1 MMNTHKA
8 FKRLQRAGINDRQA
22 EAMVDIFSALKQ
34 DNALSRADVMQAFQR
49 QNQHIFSLST
59 QLKKTESCL
68 RTETGEVAKGVEC
81 LQTVTGGLIT
91 DGSVLKTDV
100 AELKTDVAELKTDVS
115 VLKTDVSVLK
125 TDVAELKT
133 DVAELK
139 TDVAE
144 LKTDV
149 SVLKTD
155 VAELKT
161 DVSVLKTD
169 VGSLKNDM
177 RWVQRLLMIM
187 TTTLLMATIKY
198 VLA

>member
-1 MMNTHKA
+1 MTLTMMNTHKA

-68 RTETGEVAKGVEC
+68 RTDVDELKADVSVLKTDVA
-81 LQTVTGGLIT
+81 
-91 DGSVLKTDV
+91 VLKTDV
-100 AELKTDVAELKTDVS
+100 AELKTDVAVLKTDVDELKTDVA
-115 VLKTDVSVLK
+115 VLKTDVAELKTDVSVLK

-133 DVAELK
+133 DVA
-139 TDVAE
+139 
-144 LKTDV
+144 
-149 SVLKTD
+149 VLKTD

>member
-1 MMNTHKA
+1 MTLTMMNTHKA

-68 RTETGEVAKGVEC
+68 RTETGEVAKGVEF

-100 AELKTDVAELKTDVS
+100 AE
-115 VLKTDVSVLK
+115 LK

>member
-1 MMNTHKA
+1 MTLTVMNTHKA

-68 RTETGEVAKGVEC
+68 RT
-81 LQTVTGGLIT
+81 
-91 DGSVLKTDV
+91 DV
-100 AELKTDVAELKTDVS
+100 DELKA
-115 VLKTDVSVLK
+115 DVSVLK
-125 TDVAELKT
+125 TDVA
-133 DVAELK
+133 V
-139 TDVAE
+139 

>member
-1 MMNTHKA
+1 MTLTMMNTHKA

-68 RTETGEVAKGVEC
+68 RT
-81 LQTVTGGLIT
+81 
-91 DGSVLKTDV
+91 DV
-100 AELKTDVAELKTDVS
+100 DELKA
-115 VLKTDVSVLK
+115 
-125 TDVAELKT
+125 
-133 DVAELK
+133 
-139 TDVAE
+139 
-144 LKTDV
+144 
-149 SVLKTD
+149 
-155 VAELKT
+155 